1 MPNLDFVSRY
11 NLFTAGASADGCSFL
26 TACTDVHQIV
36 YHQNEWNF
44 SDLLL
49 YGGLVRDN
57 VDVFILQDNLQLNL
71 NEDMI
76 RY

>member
-1 MPNLDFVSRY
+1 MPSLDFVSIY

-44 SDLLL
+44 FRLIALRWVSTGQCRRI
-49 YGGLVRDN
+49 YIAGQ
-57 VDVFILQDNLQLNL
+57 FAA
-71 NEDMI
+71 
-76 RY
+76 